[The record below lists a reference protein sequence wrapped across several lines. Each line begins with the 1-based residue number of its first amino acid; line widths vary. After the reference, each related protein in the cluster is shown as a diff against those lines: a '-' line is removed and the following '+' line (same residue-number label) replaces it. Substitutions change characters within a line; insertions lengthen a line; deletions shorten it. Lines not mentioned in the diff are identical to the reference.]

1 MENERNEMNEKK
13 LVKVELQCGRKIVS
27 LEKENVAGYP
37 GSCETYTS
45 NQTSATCC

>member
-1 MENERNEMNEKK
+1 MENEKKEMN

-45 NQTSATCC
+45 NQTPATCC